1 MVASSLP
8 CSLKNIQHA
17 TENSKNQQKNYNFL
31 KDNEEEVKQILKSLG
46 KRKQKDLPVQV
57 AGSSQLAE
65 NAPVVV
71 DLSGMRP
78 TVAEGVIAVRDMPIQ
93 NRRLQARNRRRAA
106 QRAVP
111 EPQEEE
117 QQQIEADQEHD
128 DEQDQDQDLVE
139 DQVDLEDHVQSPTS
153 PPLPPSTTIQQQPTE
168 TPPIQQPTAPQPQL
182 PRPIAQQQIPVKLKE
197 IVDNIYDIIGQEKWV
212 QSFPAIALEE
222 HSFVPLSLQDSEQD
236 HFASFKKL
244 GQLADQ
250 TLSASEQSYALR
262 CYNTYLAQWA
272 LVEKIMDLEP
282 ERTVAQVLYSLK
294 EKYVRLQIGTD
305 VVLGW
310 KKLKRCAVRGK
321 VIYDFMMNLNLGT
334 SGKFVCLHTL

>member
-1 MVASSLP
+1 MFTQKHST
-8 CSLKNIQHA
+8 CHRK
-17 TENSKNQQKNYNFL
+17 QQKSAKKT

-57 AGSSQLAE
+57 AGSSQLAK

-106 QRAVP
+106 KRAVP

-117 QQQIEADQEHD
+117 QQQIEADQKHD

-153 PPLPPSTTIQQQPTE
+153 PPLPPSTSIQH
-168 TPPIQQPTAPQPQL
+168 QL
-182 PRPIAQQQIPVKLKE
+182 PVKLKE

-212 QSFPAIALEE
+212 QSFPATALEE

-250 TLSASEQSYALR
+250 TLSASEQPYALR
-262 CYNTYLAQWA
+262 CYNTYLAQWT